1 MMARM
6 ARGVRRYSSGSV
18 ARYGGGF
25 LSSSSSPGFSL
36 SARDS
41 AACCRISLLM
51 EVSDWALVVA
61 TRIPVP
67 VVAAPV
73 RSVPMDGM
81 TAVVPAD
88 WSDIRKIRVA
98 LLYTMDW

>member
-1 MMARM
+1 
-6 ARGVRRYSSGSV
+6 
-18 ARYGGGF
+18 
-25 LSSSSSPGFSL
+25 
-36 SARDS
+36 
-41 AACCRISLLM
+41 M